1 MLDDGPQR
9 LNRVELRGVARHPHD
24 LDVVEVAVRAYVMSF
39 VGGSP
44 VEHELQRLVLVLRQE
59 CISEQ
64 AHEVE
69 EVVTVRAL
77 LLFEDGVCECCT
89 DGSEHSDGLVARLV
103 QHDLDRQVR
112 ASPCPLRMHPTIE
125 AGLVSINDDLFLVQP
140 CREFETELVSLLLL
154 EESHSL
160 LIDVRGPEVLDALS
174 IVESFQGRW

>member
-24 LDVVEVAVRAYVMSF
+24 LDIVEVAVRAYVMSF

-77 LLFEDGVCECCT
+77 VLLEDRVCEGCT
-89 DGSEHSDGLVARLV
+89 DGSEHRDRLVA
-103 QHDLDRQVR
+103 
-112 ASPCPLRMHPTIE
+112 
-125 AGLVSINDDLFLVQP
+125 
-140 CREFETELVSLLLL
+140 
-154 EESHSL
+154 
-160 LIDVRGPEVLDALS
+160 
-174 IVESFQGRW
+174 